1 MDSGQMGPARQYFGA
16 CMGSVL
22 RGILAFPAFLA
33 CHWRVD
39 ELRWSD
45 HGCYHLPCSGRLVHT
60 WTQAVRVAAG

>member
-1 MDSGQMGPARQYFGA
+1 MGHAHQHLRA

-22 RGILAFPAFLA
+22 CDFLAFPAFLA

-45 HGCYHLPCSGRLVHT
+45 HGRYYLPCSGRLVHA
-60 WTQAVRVAAG
+60 WTQAICAATG

>member
-1 MDSGQMGPARQYFGA
+1 MDSGQMGPAYQLLRT

-22 RGILAFPAFLA
+22 RDLPAFPTVLA

-45 HGCYHLPCSGRLVHT
+45 HGRDYLPCSG
-60 WTQAVRVAAG
+60 